1 MSALPT
7 TSLCGENAA
16 PAVRSR
22 PLQLVADAQALPAV
36 VGADLVVP
44 TLSGTAAYGNL
55 DHAASTPALVA
66 VKEAVDRAL
75 ETYASVHRGAGYASR
90 LTSAWY
96 EQARQEVATFVGA
109 RPDDTLLFTRTT
121 TDSWNL
127 LAHALPRGATV
138 FVFGTEHHS
147 TLLPWGESTVRLPI
161 PGTVDEAV
169 AALDEA
175 LAAHPGRDRLV
186 VLAAASN
193 VTGEVWPIER
203 FARLA
208 HAHDARIAVDAA
220 QLSAH
225 RLIDVAAWDVDYLA
239 FSGHKTYA
247 PFGAGVLVGRSDWL
261 DASVPYLSGGGA
273 TAAVSETST
282 TWATGSARH
291 EGGSPNV
298 IGAIALAAAC
308 AAIAANREAV
318 EAHEQALLARLREG
332 LERVPGLRLL
342 SIFGDDHDRVGVLAF
357 TIDGVES
364 GLVSQVL
371 SVEHGIGVRDGK
383 FCAHLL
389 VDDLLSSADESRP
402 SATTAV
408 RASIGLG
415 TTAEAVDRLVA
426 ALDLLVEH
434 GPVATWLRTE
444 RGWVIEGSD
453 PRDVEVTRPW

>member
-1 MSALPT
+1 MSVLPN

-22 PLQLVADAQALPAV
+22 PLHVVPASPDLPAV

-44 TLSGTAAYGNL
+44 TLSGQATYANL
-55 DHAASTPALVA
+55 DHAASTPALVR

-96 EQARQEVATFVGA
+96 EQARAEVASFVGA
-109 RPDDTLLFTRTT
+109 RADDTVVFTRTT

-127 LAHALPRGATV
+127 LSHTLPSRTTV

-147 TLLPWGESTVRLPI
+147 TLLPWGRYRTVRLPI
-161 PGTVDEAV
+161 PRTVDDAH
-169 AALDEA
+169 ALLDEA
-175 LAAHPGRDRLV
+175 LSEHQARHRLV
-186 VLAAASN
+186 VIAGASN
-193 VTGEVWPIER
+193 VTGEVWPVEQ
-203 FARLA
+203 FTQLA
-208 HAHDARIAVDAA
+208 HSHGARIAVDAA

-225 RLIDVAAWDVDYLA
+225 RTLDVAGWDVDYLA

-247 PFGAGVLVGRSDWL
+247 PFGAGVLVGHSDWL
-261 DASVPYLSGGGA
+261 DAGAPYLYGGGA
-273 TAAVSETST
+273 TASVSESGT
-282 TWATGSARH
+282 TWATGAARH

-308 AAIAANREAV
+308 ATIRDNRAAI

-332 LERVPGLRLL
+332 LEQVPGLELL
-342 SIFGDDHDRVGVLAF
+342 SIFDDDHDRVGVLAF
-357 TIDGVES
+357 TIDGWES
-364 GLVSQVL
+364 GLISQVL

-389 VDDLLSSADESRP
+389 VDELLEDPWSERAS
-402 SATTAV
+402 TAV

-415 TTAEAVDRLVA
+415 TTAEAVDRLVGA
-426 ALDLLVEH
+426 VQRLVAE
-434 GPVATWLRTE
+434 GPEATWRRTD
-444 RGWVIEGSD
+444 RGWVIDGTD